1 MNVASQDSDPHVYL
15 EDGNDPRTIAWTVSQ
30 NARTR
35 AALDAVPGR
44 AALVAR
50 LDELLRTDVES
61 VPVVRD
67 TRAFSSVRRGDANQA
82 SLVVREGGHERT
94 LVDPAVIDAAGLT
107 TIDWWYPSRTGNLV
121 AFGLSQNGDERSTLH
136 IVDVATGARL
146 ADTIPDTRY
155 ASVAWSADDTEFAYT
170 RYPPGGQYGARVY
183 RHVVGTGVP
192 SDREIFGAGRKPEDM
207 LDVQRSPGGRYLV
220 VTAREGWSRSDV
232 YVADTTVEPL
242 RFEALVEGSVAL
254 YNVDVEDEMLYVH
267 TNEDAPRFRA
277 FAVDPASLA
286 RATWREIV
294 PQRDATLESLAVSG
308 ETLALHYLENARS
321 VLRVRYPDASV
332 VEVPETGGRSV
343 LAMTIDGAA
352 GEAYVQ
358 VAGYVEAPEILR
370 IGLNARPPSVASWQ
384 RIATPF
390 DATAYRVEQRW
401 YVSKDGTRV
410 PLSIVARRDVAFD
423 GSAPA
428 VLYGYGGFSISLV
441 PAYAASLVPWLD
453 AGGIYVVA
461 NLRGGGEFGETWH
474 RDGMRDRKQNTF
486 DDFIAAAEFLGSSG
500 LADPARIAV
509 MGGSNGG
516 LLVSAFATQR
526 PDLARAVVCL
536 VPLTDMLRFDKFLIA
551 RLWIAEYGDPGDA
564 TDAAILRAYSPYH
577 NVRDGVAYPA
587 MLVATAESDS
597 RVDPM
602 HARKFGARVA
612 EATSSEAPIYVYVE
626 ANAGHGIGK
635 PRHKVVAELADRW
648 SFLATQLGVALGA

>member
-1 MNVASQDSDPHVYL
+1 MNVAASVSDPHAYL
-15 EDGNDPRTIAWTVSQ
+15 EDGNDPRTIAWTAAQ

-35 AALDAVPGR
+35 ASLDAVPGR
-44 AALVAR
+44 EALATR
-50 LDELLRTDVES
+50 LDALLRTDVES
-61 VPVVRD
+61 VPVVRGE
-67 TRAFSSVRRGDANQA
+67 RAFSSVRRGDANQA
-82 SLVVREGGHERT
+82 SLVVREGAHERT
-94 LVDPAVIDAAGLT
+94 LVDPAVIDRAGLT

-136 IVDVATGARL
+136 VIDVATGTRL

-155 ASVAWSADDTEFAYT
+155 ASVAWDVDDTEFAYT
-170 RYPPGGQYGARVY
+170 RYPPGGQYDVRVY
-183 RHVVGTGVP
+183 LHVLGTDVA

-207 LDVQRSPGGRYLV
+207 LEVQRSPGGRYLV
-220 VTAREGWSRSDV
+220 VTAREGWNRSDV
-232 YVADTTVEPL
+232 YVADTTVAPL
-242 RFEALVEGSVAL
+242 SFETLVEGRAAL
-254 YNVDVEDEMLYVH
+254 YNVDVQDEMLYIH
-267 TNEDAPRFRA
+267 TNEDAPRFRV
-277 FAVDPASLA
+277 FGLDPSSLA
-286 RATWREIV
+286 RESWREIV
-294 PQRDATLESLAVSG
+294 PQRDGTLESLAVAG

-321 VLRVRYPDASV
+321 VLRVRNPGGTIVDVA
-332 VEVPETGGRSV
+332 ETTGRSV
-343 LAMTIDGAA
+343 LAMTIDRATGD
-352 GEAYVQ
+352 AYVQ

-370 IGLNARPPSVASWQ
+370 IGLRARPPSVASWQ
-384 RIATPF
+384 RTATPF
-390 DATAYRVEQRW
+390 DASAYRVEQRW
-401 YVSKDGTRV
+401 FDSKDGTRV

-441 PAYAASLVPWLD
+441 PGYSASLVPWLD
-453 AGGIYVVA
+453 AGGVYVVA

-474 RDGMRDRKQNTF
+474 RDGMRERKQNTF

-500 LADPARIAV
+500 IADPARIAV

-536 VPLTDMLRFDKFLIA
+536 VPLTDMLRFHKFLIA
-551 RLWIAEYGDPGDA
+551 RLWIAEYGDPDIA
-564 TDAAILRAYSPYH
+564 SDAAILRAYSPYH

-612 EATSSEAPIYVYVE
+612 EATSGDAPIYVYVE

-648 SFLATQLGVALGA
+648 SFLATQLGVALAV

>member
-1 MNVASQDSDPHVYL
+1 MTDPHAYL
-15 EDGNDPRTIAWTVSQ
+15 EDGNDPRTIAWTAAQ

-50 LDELLRTDVES
+50 LDALLRTDVES
-61 VPVVRD
+61 VPVVRGA
-67 TRAFSSVRRGDANQA
+67 RAFSSVRRGDANQA
-82 SLVVREGGHERT
+82 SLVVREGGRERS
-94 LVDPAVIDAAGLT
+94 LVDPAIIDAAGLT
-107 TIDWWYPSRTGNLV
+107 TIDWWYPSRTGDLV

-136 IVDVATGARL
+136 VIDVATGTRRAE
-146 ADTIPDTRY
+146 TISDTRY
-155 ASVAWSADDTEFAYT
+155 SSVAWSSDDSEFAYT
-170 RYPPGGQYGARVY
+170 RYPPGGQYDVRVY
-183 RHVVGTGVP
+183 RHVLGTDVA

-220 VTAREGWSRSDV
+220 VTAREGWNRSDV
-232 YVADTTVEPL
+232 YVADTTVAPL
-242 RFEALVEGSVAL
+242 RFEPLVEGRAAI
-254 YNVDVEDEMLYVH
+254 YNVEVEDEMLYVH
-267 TNEDAPRFRA
+267 TNEGAPRFRA

-286 RATWREIV
+286 RETWREIV
-294 PQRDATLESLAVSG
+294 PQRDGTLESLAVAG

-321 VLRVRYPDASV
+321 VLRVRYPDGTV
-332 VEVPETGGRSV
+332 VDVAETNGRSV
-343 LAMTIDGAA
+343 LAMTIDRIA
-352 GEAYVQ
+352 GDAYVQ

-370 IGLNARPPSVASWQ
+370 VGLRARPPSVASWQ

-390 DATAYRVEQRW
+390 DAAAYRVEQRW
-401 YVSKDGTRV
+401 FVSKDGTRI

-441 PAYAASLVPWLD
+441 PGYSASLVPWLD
-453 AGGIYVVA
+453 AGGVYVVA

-474 RDGMRDRKQNTF
+474 RDGMRERKQNTF
-486 DDFIAAAEFLGSSG
+486 DDFIAAAEFLASSG
-500 LADPARIAV
+500 IADPARIAV

-536 VPLTDMLRFDKFLIA
+536 VPLTDMLRFHKFLIA
-551 RLWIAEYGDPGDA
+551 RLWIAEYGDPDDA
-564 TDAAILRAYSPYH
+564 SDAAILRAYSPYH
-577 NVRDGVAYPA
+577 NVREGIAYPA

-612 EATSSEAPIYVYVE
+612 EATSSDAPIYVYVE

-648 SFLATQLGVALGA
+648 SFIATQLGVAWDA